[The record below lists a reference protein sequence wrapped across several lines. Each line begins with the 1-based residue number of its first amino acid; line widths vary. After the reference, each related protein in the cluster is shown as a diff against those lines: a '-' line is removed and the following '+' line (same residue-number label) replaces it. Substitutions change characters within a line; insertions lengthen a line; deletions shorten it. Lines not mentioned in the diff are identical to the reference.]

1 MSFGGI
7 GPGISFDGGGFS
19 VAAPSASAGAG
30 GGGFSGP
37 SLMSTGGTTSF
48 GTDGGGMISVDDA
61 TGGVTMDGAAFDM
74 AVPGTDVSTSNMNTY
89 AVLAEQA
96 RQEAARQA
104 YEQQQAL
111 ATELQ
116 AGLLDEQ
123 ARGTQPAMGFTPDG
137 AMADEAIEEAIRSQQ
152 ADYNPYAHSIAAGS
166 PIGPVTF
173 DPIFG
178 DYYGLSKYGPAIA
191 RDPSGNAL
199 VVETI
204 LGNLPY
210 GFGLAARGLMAQ
222 GNGVVPDNTFGD
234 FPGDAVSPPS
244 EEEIAAAQQQMQP
257 VMPVPDPVPV
267 VVPAPTASQVY
278 ATAQPYYRRTLL
290 DAAPAGFADFAAL
303 NDAFTRSYAMRPAIY
318 QTPPAVDLLGRQ
330 GFVPLA

>member
-137 AMADEAIEEAIRSQQ
+137 AMAEEAIEEAIRSQQ
-152 ADYNPYAHSIAAGS
+152 DAEFNTLREAEGGKLYAEPLFDLPVLSLL
-166 PIGPVTF
+166 GPRTIKNAMGM
-173 DPIFG
+173 P
-178 DYYGLSKYGPAIA
+178 LPAQTVLA
-191 RDPSGNAL
+191 
-199 VVETI
+199 
-204 LGNLPY
+204 NLPY
-210 GFGLAARGLMAQ
+210 VGGLLSLAMTSGY
-222 GNGVVPDNTFGD
+222 PDNTFGD

-330 GFVPLA
+330 GFVPLV

>member
-111 ATELQ
+111 ATDLQ

-152 ADYNPYAHSIAAGS
+152 DAEFNTLREAEGGKLYAEPLFDLPVLKLLGPRAIKNA
-166 PIGPVTF
+166 IGRTM
-173 DPIFG
+173 
-178 DYYGLSKYGPAIA
+178 PAQTVLA
-191 RDPSGNAL
+191 
-199 VVETI
+199 
-204 LGNLPY
+204 NLPY
-210 GFGLAARGLMAQ
+210 VGGLLSGAMTSGY
-222 GNGVVPDNTFGD
+222 PDNTFGD

-244 EEEIAAAQQQMQP
+244 EEEIAAAQRQMQP

-290 DAAPAGFADFAAL
+290 DAAPAGFADFATL
-303 NDAFTRSYAMRPAIY
+303 NDAFNRSYAMRPAIY